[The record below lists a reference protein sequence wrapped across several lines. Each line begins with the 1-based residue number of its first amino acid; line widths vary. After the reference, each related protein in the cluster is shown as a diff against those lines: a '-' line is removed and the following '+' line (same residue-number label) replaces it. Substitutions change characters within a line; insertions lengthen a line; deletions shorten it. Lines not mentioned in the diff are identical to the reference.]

1 MNTFPPRPL
10 TNHPGLLRTLLQG
23 AYCIIHDNDKRQRK
37 KTQQHTEKLH
47 HALTR
52 QTLVC

>member
-23 AYCIIHDNDKRQRK
+23 AYCIIHDNDETEK